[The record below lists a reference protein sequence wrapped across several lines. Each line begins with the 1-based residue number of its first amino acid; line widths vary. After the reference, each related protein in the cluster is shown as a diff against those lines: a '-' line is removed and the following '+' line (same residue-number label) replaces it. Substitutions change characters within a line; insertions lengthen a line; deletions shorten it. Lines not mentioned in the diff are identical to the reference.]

1 MESYGGSYSSQPYAP
16 SAPSLPDSYAQPSN
30 HSYNTNTLPG
40 SYAQPS
46 NHSYNTTTFPDSYAQ
61 PSNHS
66 YNTTTSPPP
75 PPSYYGQPP
84 PQPPY
89 HHQAQGYGYPQ
100 PPAPS
105 YGHYSFPPGTNPDV
119 IRSFEMVDRD
129 RSGFIDDKELQQA
142 LSSAYQRFSLRTIK
156 LLIFLFKDPH
166 DSSLRIGL
174 FFSSFLLFGFI
185 LGPKEFAALWSCLG
199 EWRGIFQRYDRD
211 RSGKIDLMELRDAL
225 YSTGYAVPP
234 SVLQLLMS
242 KYESGNGRKN
252 ELSFDSFV
260 ECGMIVKGLTEKF
273 KEKDS
278 RYTGSATLTY
288 DSFMSMVI
296 PFIVQYD

>member
-1 MESYGGSYSSQPYAP
+1 MESYGRSYSSQPYAP

-30 HSYNTNTLPG
+30 HSYNTTTL
-40 SYAQPS
+40 
-46 NHSYNTTTFPDSYAQ
+46 PDSYAQ
-61 PSNHS
+61 PSNLS

-166 DSSLRIGL
+166 DSSLRIG
-174 FFSSFLLFGFI
+174 
-185 LGPKEFAALWSCLG
+185 PKEFAALWSCLG
-199 EWRGIFQRYDRD
+199 EWRGIFERYDRD